1 MGRKSASGIRNE
13 HPGSYFLELRNHFL
27 GFFGVEILKFFD
39 ADPGWRQFGSGME
52 KVLSGIRDKPPGSA
66 TPFILILIFPTQV
79 EPPQEEE
86 DLFARAMSGL
96 GEDDG
101 NAADEDSG
109 TARDGGGRTAKKRPR
124 ESAGC
129 EEYDAEGRVKERRV
143 GGSGESG
150 GARGGSKSS
159 SINGGARPELENK
172 FRIPSPPRCGTVP
185 KQGSWSG

>member
-1 MGRKSASGIRNE
+1 
-13 HPGSYFLELRNHFL
+13 
-27 GFFGVEILKFFD
+27 
-39 ADPGWRQFGSGME
+39 ME
-52 KVLSGIRDKPPGSA
+52 TL
-66 TPFILILIFPTQV
+66 
-79 EPPQEEE
+79 QEEE

-109 TARDGGGRTAKKRPR
+109 ARDGGGRAAKKRPR
-124 ESAGC
+124 ESAGS

-150 GARGGSKSS
+150 ARGVSGESGARGGSKGS

-185 KQGSWSG
+185 KQLEPLIAIVVGPEWMWI

>member
-1 MGRKSASGIRNE
+1 
-13 HPGSYFLELRNHFL
+13 
-27 GFFGVEILKFFD
+27 
-39 ADPGWRQFGSGME
+39 
-52 KVLSGIRDKPPGSA
+52 
-66 TPFILILIFPTQV
+66 V

-185 KQGSWSG
+185 KQGSWSGWLRFSSYRNECGFEQKTVFTLNFSFASLPVFVIDYGFVDLNRK

>member
-1 MGRKSASGIRNE
+1 
-13 HPGSYFLELRNHFL
+13 
-27 GFFGVEILKFFD
+27 VETL
-39 ADPGWRQFGSGME
+39 
-52 KVLSGIRDKPPGSA
+52 
-66 TPFILILIFPTQV
+66 
-79 EPPQEEE
+79 QEEE

-109 TARDGGGRTAKKRPR
+109 RAAKKRPR
-124 ESAGC
+124 ESAGS

-143 GGSGESG
+143 GGSGES

-172 FRIPSPPRCGTVP
+172 FRIPSPPRCGTVRCLSI
-185 KQGSWSG
+185 GLEAFGWNG

>member
-1 MGRKSASGIRNE
+1 
-13 HPGSYFLELRNHFL
+13 
-27 GFFGVEILKFFD
+27 VETL
-39 ADPGWRQFGSGME
+39 
-52 KVLSGIRDKPPGSA
+52 
-66 TPFILILIFPTQV
+66 
-79 EPPQEEE
+79 QEEE
-86 DLFARAMSGL
+86 ELFARAMSGL

-109 TARDGGGRTAKKRPR
+109 TARDGGGRAAKKRPR
-124 ESAGC
+124 ESAGS

-150 GARGGSKSS
+150 ARGGSGESGARGGSKSS

-185 KQGSWSG
+185 VPKQRGWSR